1 MTDDARARI
10 RAEVDRLKRRDLVE
24 LRAELLKI
32 ADEIEAKE
40 PDEWAKGLLQDI
52 DRLIFQLFVFCTGG
66 K

>member
-24 LRAELLKI
+24 LRAELLRI

>member
-32 ADEIEAKE
+32 ADE
-40 PDEWAKGLLQDI
+40 WAKGLLQDI